1 MLNQQIHFNY
11 DQSNYFSYNSQD
23 LSGAQNTA
31 QIQMNYQNGEPQMDF
46 RKGTRPNLD
55 LLNGNLGK
63 IPQEKINLSLQHPEC
78 RAKPEINNVSKIL
91 AQGKRSNEPVHERLF
106 KQDIL
111 SKKIA
116 VELEAKRETDSKS
129 RERSRPKSKQVTRE
143 RSRGELF

>member
-1 MLNQQIHFNY
+1 M
-11 DQSNYFSYNSQD
+11 
-23 LSGAQNTA
+23 
-31 QIQMNYQNGEPQMDF
+31 EF

-116 VELEAKRETDSKS
+116 VELEAKRDIDSKS
-129 RERSRPKSKQVTRE
+129 RERSRTKSKQVTRE
-143 RSRGELF
+143 RSRGELFQAQNDQLTGQYISNIANGGIVDHRDASLGQQTN